1 MPEVIGG
8 TPLPVLDE
16 SGRVY
21 RELVHEIPKATVVRL
36 PRYLRLLEDLDER
49 RDVISSEELAAAAG
63 ANAAN
68 VRRDLS
74 HLDFHGVRGIGYSVE
89 ELRTRIRQELGIADR
104 QRVAIVG
111 AGNLGRALANYA
123 GLGRRGFDV
132 VALYDTD
139 AKKVGS
145 ALGSVEI
152 QHLDSLDV
160 DCKARAFEIAI
171 LAVPAVA
178 AQQVA
183 ERLVDHGIRSIL
195 NFAPVRV
202 KVPET
207 VSVRHVDLSM
217 ELQVLSYYGSRL

>member
-1 MPEVIGG
+1 VR
-8 TPLPVLDE
+8 LD
-16 SGRVY
+16 SGARSRDSKDAAQVY
-21 RELVHEIPKATVVRL
+21 RELVNEIPKATVVRL
-36 PRYLRLLEDLDER
+36 PRYLRLLEDLATSK
-49 RDVISSEELAAAAG
+49 DVVSSEELATAAG

-74 HLDFHGVRGIGYSVE
+74 HLDFHGVRGIGYSVA
-89 ELRTRIRQELGIADR
+89 ELKARIRQELGIAER
-104 QRVAIVG
+104 QRVAILG

-123 GLGRRGFDV
+123 GLSRRGFDV

-139 AKKVGS
+139 IRKIGSKVGS
-145 ALGSVEI
+145 ITI
-152 QHLDSLDV
+152 QDLDLLDG
-160 DCKARAFEIAI
+160 DCTSKSFEIAI

-183 ERLVDHGIRSIL
+183 DRLVEHGIRSIL

-202 KVPET
+202 NVPDK
-207 VSVRHVDLSM
+207 VSVRQVDLSM